1 MGEKRFFTKA
11 KDFQENDAVEDI
23 FVRGVGRTCRKNAY
37 WSLFDVSAHQLFGWQ
52 IQGAEEGGAYGMFVE
67 ENYSQFL

>member
-1 MGEKRFFTKA
+1 
-11 KDFQENDAVEDI
+11 
-23 FVRGVGRTCRKNAY
+23 VRGVGRTCRKNAY